1 MTMTLNLTLT
11 LTLTLALALAL
22 SRTAVALDRK
32 SFCGRPG
39 CNAAWSLQA
48 SNGFGTC
55 GEQIKWTQG
64 NIEGASSMAD
74 ACEYVAA
81 QASTPE
87 CAPCGAA
94 AAEAEAVKRLS
105 ADEAEEEEE
114 KDEDE
119 EEEQGEKAQA
129 EQQAAQVE
137 ADQDYLHSGDDA
149 DDLEGEVSLTLPLSL
164 AQPYP

>member
-1 MTMTLNLTLT
+1 MLTLTRTRTRTRTLSLTLT

-105 ADEAEEEEE
+105 ADEAKAGEEEEEE
-114 KDEDE
+114 KDEE
-119 EEEQGEKAQA
+119 EEEEGKKRAGGVVAGRGPSCGE
-129 EQQAAQVE
+129 
-137 ADQDYLHSGDDA
+137 
-149 DDLEGEVSLTLPLSL
+149 
-164 AQPYP
+164 YPRVHVRLGF